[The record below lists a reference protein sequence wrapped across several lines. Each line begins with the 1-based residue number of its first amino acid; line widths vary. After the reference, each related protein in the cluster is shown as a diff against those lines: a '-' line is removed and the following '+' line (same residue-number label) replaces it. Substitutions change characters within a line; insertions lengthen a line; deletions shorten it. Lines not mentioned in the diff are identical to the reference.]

1 MAPRQISI
9 TSSFSRLA
17 SRRSVANLSMTQ
29 KQIAPT
35 TIMVKIEIRTKIIAI
50 PCSVDLHCSEFRGSI
65 PVAIPDSMLSMPPAD
80 SVIGSLVRVMR
91 RPTRLAFSWGP
102 VLTPDSI
109 DSVFD
114 GCHAFFHE
122 DRPATG
128 VHSAFRLSSNVVPRL
143 DGAKK

>member
-1 MAPRQISI
+1 M
-9 TSSFSRLA
+9 
-17 SRRSVANLSMTQ
+17 ANLSIAQ

-35 TIMVKIEIRTKIIAI
+35 TIMIKTEIRTKIIAI

-65 PVAIPDSMLSMPPAD
+65 PVAIPDSMLSMPAAD
-80 SVIGSLVRVMR
+80 SVIGSLVRVMTVR
-91 RPTRLAFSWGP
+91 RPTGLAFSWGP

-109 DSVFD
+109 DSAFD
-114 GCHAFFHE
+114 RCHAFFHE

-143 DGAKK
+143 DGTKK

>member
-1 MAPRQISI
+1 
-9 TSSFSRLA
+9 
-17 SRRSVANLSMTQ
+17 VANLSMAQ

-35 TIMVKIEIRTKIIAI
+35 TIMVKTEIRTKIIAI

-65 PVAIPDSMLSMPPAD
+65 LPVGQASQTACLSWRRPIPSSGPC
-80 SVIGSLVRVMR
+80 VRVMTVH
-91 RPTRLAFSWGP
+91 RPTPVGFSWGP

-109 DSVFD
+109 DRVFD

-128 VHSAFRLSSNVVPRL
+128 AHSAFRLSSNVVPRL